1 MKMSKFT
8 LYSLEIQQDE
18 NEALKAVLQ
27 RTLAAKE
34 EDKQLYSEM
43 MEETKRVFLQGLRQY
58 KQKQQGMS

>member
-1 MKMSKFT
+1 MSKFT